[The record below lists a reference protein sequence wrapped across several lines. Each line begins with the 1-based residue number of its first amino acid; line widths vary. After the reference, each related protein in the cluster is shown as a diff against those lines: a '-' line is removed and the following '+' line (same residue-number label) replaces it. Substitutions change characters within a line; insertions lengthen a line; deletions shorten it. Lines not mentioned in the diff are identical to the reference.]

1 MDNSNVC
8 SVICGVLF
16 LAPSVLAVPFAE
28 TAFIRRAGFGLF
40 KAAVRFWIFGVW
52 YALRFR
58 GKLRCGGFWRCGGN
72 GVCGCV
78 GINGEGA
85 FLGIWV

>member
-28 TAFIRRAGFGLF
+28 TAFIRRAGLVFLRRQCVFGFLVRGVF
-40 KAAVRFWIFGVW
+40 CGLGANCAACDFGVVVEMVF
-52 YALRFR
+52 A
-58 GKLRCGGFWRCGGN
+58 
-72 GVCGCV
+72 GVW
-78 GINGEGA
+78 E
-85 FLGIWV
+85 